1 MHKEFSLVCLFIDM
15 AARRS
20 RRERLDPALAGIYL
34 GGRGIGAYFLHN
46 TPSLKACDAHAPLI
60 FAIGALTAS
69 RIPSASRMMISA
81 FSPLTNTVFS
91 CSVGGS
97 LALQMKK
104 AGIDLIHITGRGD
117 KQLVVCVQDETVSFE
132 EVSLA
137 AETPLSAVFK
147 KLDSRK
153 GSTAA
158 VGEAAF
164 KGCRY
169 ASIMVD
175 SCFASGRGGLGLV
188 MASKNLRAITV
199 CGSGSAHAEVHD
211 PQAEEIARK
220 DIIRLF
226 DATPFI
232 MGRSGISAYGTSAL
246 VDLIAS
252 RYMMPTA
259 NFRRTFF
266 EGYKSFSGPTIRSKE
281 QPKHYACHG
290 CPIACKQ
297 KSMREIPEYETLSHF
312 GALNENDD
320 LGSIIEANHICNETG
335 MDTITAA
342 STIACLAEIRGER
355 YTGKVL
361 VRKVRDILGAQKDS
375 GLLMMGSAALA
386 LELGAPDKSMSVKRL
401 ELPAYDPRGAYGMAL
416 AYGTSSRGGC
426 HLRAYPIAHEILGKP
441 VATDR
446 FSFSGKARIIKLAE
460 DLNAVIDSIGTCK
473 FAYLGA
479 TLEEYAKGFAA
490 VTGLQYDTQDLL
502 KIGDN
507 IYTLE
512 RHINTIR
519 GFTRKDDMLPE
530 RFYKEPGTNGPGI
543 DILPINRAA
552 FDEALSRYYRIRGCN
567 EDGTLTETRMKDL
580 GVCRTR

>member
-15 AARRS
+15 TARYAS
-20 RRERLDPALAGIYL
+20 RERLDPAVAATYL

-46 TPSLKACDAHAPLI
+46 TPSLDACDAHAPLI
-60 FAIGALTAS
+60 FAIGALTGS

-81 FSPLTNTVFS
+81 FSPLTKAICS
-91 CSVGGS
+91 CSVGGG
-97 LALQMKK
+97 LASQMKK
-104 AGIDLIHITGRGD
+104 AGIDLIHITGHSE
-117 KQLVVCVQDETVSFE
+117 KPLFVFVQDETVSFE
-132 EVSLA
+132 EAPLA
-137 AETPLSAVFK
+137 AETPLSSLFE
-147 KLDSRK
+147 KLKPLK

-164 KGCRY
+164 KGCHY

-199 CGSGSAHAEVHD
+199 CGSGSSHADVHD
-211 PQAEEIARK
+211 PQQEEIARK

-226 DATPFI
+226 DATPAI

-266 EGYKSFSGPTIRSKE
+266 EGYKSFSGPAIRLKE

-297 KSMREIPEYETLSHF
+297 KSGREIPEYETLSHF

-342 STIACLAEIRGER
+342 STIACLAEIKGEC

-361 VRKVRDILGAQKDS
+361 VQKVHDIMGTQKDS
-375 GLLMMGSAALA
+375 ELLRLGSAALA
-386 LELGAPDKSMSVKRL
+386 RELGATEKSMSVKGL

-426 HLRAYPIAHEILGKP
+426 HLRAYPIAHEILCKP

-446 FSFSGKARIIKLAE
+446 FSFSGKARIIKIAE

-473 FAYLGA
+473 FACLGA
-479 TLEEYAKGFAA
+479 SLEEYAKGFAA
-490 VTGLQYDTQDLL
+490 VTGLPYDTQDLL
-502 KIGDN
+502 RIGDN

-512 RHINTIR
+512 RHINSIR

-530 RFYKEPGTNGPGI
+530 RFYTEPGTNGPGI
-543 DILPINRAA
+543 DILPIDRAA
-552 FDEALSRYYRIRGCN
+552 FDDALSRYYRIRGCN
-567 EDGTLTETRMKDL
+567 EDGTLTEMRMKGL
-580 GVCRTR
+580 GVCRSR

>member
-15 AARRS
+15 TARGT
-20 RRERLDPALAGIYL
+20 RRERLDPDVARTYL
-34 GGRGIGAYFLHN
+34 GGRGIGAYFLNN
-46 TPSLKACDAHAPLI
+46 TPSLKACDADAPLI
-60 FAIGALTAS
+60 FAIGALTGS

-81 FSPLTNTVFS
+81 FSPLTNTVCS
-91 CSVGGS
+91 CSVGGG
-97 LALQMKK
+97 LAWQMKK
-104 AGIDLIHITGRGD
+104 AGIDIIHITGHSQR
-117 KQLVVCVQDETVSFE
+117 QLVVSVEDESARFE
-132 EVSLA
+132 EAPLA
-137 AETPLSAVFK
+137 PETPLSSVFEQ
-147 KLDSRK
+147 LNPLK

-199 CGSGSAHAEVHD
+199 RGSGSAHAEVHD
-211 PQAEEIARK
+211 PHAEEIARK

-226 DATPFI
+226 DASPAI
-232 MGRSGISAYGTSAL
+232 MGRSGISTYGTSAL
-246 VDLIAS
+246 VDLMAS

-259 NFRRTFF
+259 NFRRTYF
-266 EGYKSFSGPTIRSKE
+266 EGYKAFSGPTIRSRE

-297 KSMREIPEYETLSHF
+297 KSAREIPEYETLSHF

-335 MDTITAA
+335 LDTITAA
-342 STIACLAEIRGER
+342 STIACLAEIKGER
-355 YTGKVL
+355 YTGEGL
-361 VRKVRDILGAQKDS
+361 VKKVRDILGAQQDS
-375 GLLMMGSAALA
+375 GLLKMGSTVLA
-386 LELGAPDKSMSVKRL
+386 RELGAPEKSMSVKGL

-426 HLRAYPIAHEILGKP
+426 HLRAYPIAHEILCKP

-446 FSFSGKARIIKLAE
+446 FSFSGKARIIKIAE
-460 DLNAVIDSIGTCK
+460 DLNAVIDSIGACK
-473 FAYLGA
+473 FACLGA
-479 TLEEYAKGFAA
+479 SLEEYAKGFAA
-490 VTGLQYDTQDLL
+490 VTGLAYDTQDLL
-502 KIGDN
+502 RIGDN

-512 RHINTIR
+512 RHINTLR

-543 DILPINRAA
+543 DILPISRAA

-567 EDGTLTETRMKDL
+567 EDGSLTEMRMKDL
-580 GVCRTR
+580 GICRIR

>member
-15 AARRS
+15 AARS
-20 RRERLDPALAGIYL
+20 TRREKLDPSVARIYL
-34 GGRGIGAYFLHN
+34 GGRGIGAYFLN
-46 TPSLKACDAHAPLI
+46 NAPSLKACDADAPLI
-60 FAIGALTAS
+60 FAIGALTAT

-81 FSPLTNTVFS
+81 FSPLTNAVCS
-91 CSVGGS
+91 CSVGGG

-104 AGIDLIHITGRGD
+104 AGIDLIHITGHSE
-117 KQLVVCVQDETVSFE
+117 KQLIVYIEDETVRFE
-132 EVSLA
+132 EAPLA
-137 AETPLSAVFK
+137 IETPLSSVFK
-147 KLDSRK
+147 KMHSLK

-164 KGCRY
+164 KGCLY

-199 CGSGSAHAEVHD
+199 CGSGSSHAEVHD
-211 PQAEEIARK
+211 SQAEELARK
-220 DIIRLF
+220 DILRLF
-226 DATPFI
+226 DASPAL
-232 MGRSGISAYGTSAL
+232 MGRSGISTYGTSAL

-266 EGYKSFSGPTIRSKE
+266 EGYKCFSGPAIRTKE

-297 KSMREIPEYETLSHF
+297 KSAREIPEYETLSHF

-320 LGSIIEANHICNETG
+320 LGSIIEANHICNEAG

-342 STIACLAEIRGER
+342 STIACLAEIKGER
-355 YTGKVL
+355 YTGNAL
-361 VRKVRDILGAQKDS
+361 VEKVRDILGTQRDS
-375 GLLMMGSAALA
+375 GLLKMGSAALA
-386 LELGAPDKSMSVKRL
+386 REQGAPDKSMSVKGL

-416 AYGTSSRGGC
+416 AYGTSTRGGC
-426 HLRAYPIAHEILGKP
+426 HLRAYPIAHEILCKP

-446 FSFSGKARIIKLAE
+446 FSFSGKARIIKIAE
-460 DLNAVIDSIGTCK
+460 DLNAVIDSIGACK
-473 FAYLGA
+473 FACLGA
-479 TLEEYAKGFAA
+479 SLEEYAKGFAA
-490 VTGLQYDTQDLL
+490 VTGLPYDTQDMLR
-502 KIGDN
+502 IGDN

-512 RHINTIR
+512 RHINTMR

-552 FDEALSRYYRIRGCN
+552 FDDALTRYYRIRGCN
-567 EDGTLTETRMKDL
+567 EDGTLSEMRMKGL
-580 GVCRTR
+580 GICRIR